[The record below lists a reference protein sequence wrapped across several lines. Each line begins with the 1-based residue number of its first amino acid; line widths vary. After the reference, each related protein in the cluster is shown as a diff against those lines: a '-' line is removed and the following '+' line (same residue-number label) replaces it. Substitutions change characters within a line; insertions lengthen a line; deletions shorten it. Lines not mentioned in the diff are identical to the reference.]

1 MPING
6 GWKMKPRTM
15 LLVSLILGAA
25 ALRLVPHPP
34 NFTPIGALALFAGA
48 QFDDKRWAFIVPLAA
63 MLLSDMVIGFHSGM
77 PVIYAA
83 FAAIVCV
90 GFLLKEKK
98 TALRV
103 ATASLAAA
111 TFFFVVSNLAVWAAG
126 RLYPLTFQGLVTCYI
141 AAIPFFQNWL
151 GGTLFY
157 SAVLFGGFAFVEKK
171 LPLFA
176 SVQS

>member
-1 MPING
+1 
-6 GWKMKPRTM
+6 MKPRTM
-15 LLVSLILGAA
+15 LLVALILGAA

-48 QFDDKRWAFIVPLAA
+48 QFDDKRWVFIVPLAA
-63 MLLSDMVIGFHSGM
+63 MFLSDLVIGLHSGM
-77 PVIYAA
+77 AVIYAA
-83 FAAIVCV
+83 FAMIVCM

-111 TFFFVVSNLAVWAAG
+111 TFFFVVSNFAVWAAR
-126 RLYPLTFQGLVTCYI
+126 RLYPLTFQGLIICYI

-151 GGTLFY
+151 AGTLFY
-157 SAVLFGGFAFVEKK
+157 SAILFGGFALAERK
-171 LPLFA
+171 LPGLA
-176 SVQS
+176 SAHG

>member
-1 MPING
+1 
-6 GWKMKPRTM
+6 MKPRTM
-15 LLVSLILGAA
+15 LLVALILGAA

-48 QFDDKRWAFIVPLAA
+48 QFDDKRWVFIVPLAA
-63 MLLSDMVIGFHSGM
+63 MFLSDLVIGLHSGM
-77 PVIYAA
+77 AVIYAA
-83 FAAIVCV
+83 FAMIVCM

-111 TFFFVVSNLAVWAAG
+111 TFFFVVSNFAVWAAG
-126 RLYPLTFQGLVTCYI
+126 RLYPLTLQGLI

-151 GGTLFY
+151 AGTLFY
-157 SAVLFGGFAFVEKK
+157 SAILFGGFALAERK
-171 LPLFA
+171 LPGLA
-176 SVQS
+176 SAHG